1 MSTENLCSWQFD
13 MAVTMASLAFELDDK
28 KEDVDMF
35 LFQTIDLVS
44 KMHEMA
50 QRLAGDRAG
59 EIYAPDDEEVA

>member
-1 MSTENLCSWQFD
+1 
-13 MAVTMASLAFELDDK
+13 
-28 KEDVDMF
+28 
-35 LFQTIDLVS
+35 VS